1 MRLTPRAE
9 TSSVKLVFKIHFLLS
24 SQEKYG
30 ERDRQPLKQR
40 GEKSFNHLTT

>member
-1 MRLTPRAE
+1 MRFTPRAE

-30 ERDRQPLKQR
+30 ERERQLLKQR
-40 GEKSFNHLTT
+40 EEQRFNHFST